1 MDISD
6 SGDSAKVKL
15 IPRLDLTPK
24 SDSSHLGSNKQR
36 KPVNSPLA
44 GRPPPKLFNAR
55 EAEKADKLNKPTSR
69 GRGVYMWNN
78 DVFREGYL
86 EKDMKISSLITENIN
101 PTLDEIQ
108 KFAKGGVDDED
119 GGLDLSAVALS
130 AMSASLTSH
139 FQPGEKVEVTEGE
152 LKNVQG
158 TVDSVTSDMIMV
170 RPHAEDLKGNI
181 LKFPPTQL
189 RKLFKEGDHV
199 KVVNGKYKD
208 ETGLIIKIEDSV
220 VTIVTDLNVKDIQVF
235 SKDLQMAANVASGTG
250 TIGQFETHD
259 FVQLE

>member
-1 MDISD
+1 
-6 SGDSAKVKL
+6 V
-15 IPRLDLTPK
+15 
-24 SDSSHLGSNKQR
+24 
-36 KPVNSPLA
+36 
-44 GRPPPKLFNAR
+44 
-55 EAEKADKLNKPTSR
+55 
-69 GRGVYMWNN
+69 WNN
-78 DVFREGYL
+78 ETFRDGYL

-108 KFAKGGVDDED
+108 KFAKGGIDDED

-130 AMSASLTSH
+130 AMGATVTSH
-139 FQPGEKVEVTEGE
+139 FQPGERVEVTEGE
-152 LKNVQG
+152 LKSIHGV
-158 TVDSVTSDMIMV
+158 VDSVTSDMIMV
-170 RPHAEDLKGNI
+170 RPLANDLKGSI

-189 RKLFKEGDHV
+189 RKLFTEGDHV

-235 SKDLQMAANVASGTG
+235 SKDLQMATNVSTGTG
-250 TIGQFETHD
+250 TIGQYETHD